1 MPWNKSSFYAESKG
15 FPTMGVLRFCL
26 SIKITHAFVS
36 VICQMK
42 YLISTSNVHN
52 PTTSAVAKFLFI
64 ANISFSFCTVLL
76 LVVTFIIKNKVL
88 QERAVDDGEEKL
100 RKSQRASAFVDV
112 ASIYNGA
119 QELDEH
125 CENSEEGHRS
135 GLEGGGLA
143 NITNPLHHLN
153 QPSIS
158 DSSIGA
164 SVITEPQTEDSQTD
178 TQPSVPS
185 PSQSL

>member
-1 MPWNKSSFYAESKG
+1 M
-15 FPTMGVLRFCL
+15 
-26 SIKITHAFVS
+26 
-36 VICQMK
+36 
-42 YLISTSNVHN
+42 
-52 PTTSAVAKFLFI
+52 
-64 ANISFSFCTVLL
+64 
-76 LVVTFIIKNKVL
+76 
-88 QERAVDDGEEKL
+88 DDSEEKL

-119 QELDEH
+119 QEELDEH
-125 CENSEEGHRS
+125 YGNSEEGHRS

-153 QPSIS
+153 QPPIS
-158 DSSIGA
+158 ADSSIGA
-164 SVITEPQTEDSQTD
+164 RVITEPHTDDSKTD